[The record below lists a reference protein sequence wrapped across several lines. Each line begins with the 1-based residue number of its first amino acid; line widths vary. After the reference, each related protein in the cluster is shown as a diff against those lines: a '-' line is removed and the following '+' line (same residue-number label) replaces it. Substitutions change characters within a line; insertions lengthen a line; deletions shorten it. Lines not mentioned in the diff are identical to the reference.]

1 MKGSLLVLSMFFVG
15 CVLGYVW
22 NFSGWEL
29 GDTHHLSM
37 YILYA
42 LMFQVGVSI
51 GGGEDFKELLRG
63 FRPKMLLIPLATIGG
78 TLLFSALVS
87 VLLTRWSVFD
97 CLAVGSH
104 RRNPAVFGI
113 GQCAAD
119 PLECVRLSGRGQRTG
134 VLFAFVH
141 PDYGTQNP
149 RPWCTAGYGTGHDCT
164 SDECHPRAGGTGGSS
179 FHLQILREA
188 GSYFGGRSNLGRCSS
203 SLHYPCVWKGNGAPC
218 HLPRAAG
225 RHVRAVFHFFVL
237 QAVKEIPVCKA
248 KR

>member
-42 LMFQVGVSI
+42 LMFQADTAGH
-51 GGGEDFKELLRG
+51 
-63 FRPKMLLIPLATIGG
+63 
-78 TLLFSALVS
+78 
-87 VLLTRWSVFD
+87 
-97 CLAVGSH
+97 H

-119 PLECVRLSGRGQRTG
+119 SLECVRLFGCGQRTG
-134 VLFAFVH
+134 VLFGFVYS
-141 PDYGTQNP
+141 DYGTQNP
-149 RPWCTAGYGTGHDCT
+149 RPWCTVGYGTGHDCT

-179 FHLQILREA
+179 FHLQMLREA
-188 GSYFGGRSNLGRCSS
+188 GSYFGGRSNFGRCSP
-203 SLHYPCVWKGNGAPC
+203 SLHYPCVWKGNGASC
-218 HLPRAAG
+218 HLPWAAG
-225 RHVRAVFHFFVL
+225 RYVRAVFHFFVL
-237 QAVKEIPVCKA
+237 QVVEGNPPSA
-248 KR
+248 KQRDENGGGEP

>member
-22 NFSGWEL
+22 NFSRWEL

-63 FRPKMLLIPLATIGG
+63 FRPK
-78 TLLFSALVS
+78 
-87 VLLTRWSVFD
+87 
-97 CLAVGSH
+97 
-104 RRNPAVFGI
+104 
-113 GQCAAD
+113 CAAD
-119 PLECVRLSGRGQRTG
+119 SLECVRLSGRGQWTG

-149 RPWCTAGYGTGHDCT
+149 RPWCTVGYGTGHDCT

-179 FHLQILREA
+179 FHLQIFRET
-188 GSYFGGRSNLGRCSS
+188 GPYFGGRSNFGRCSS

-218 HLPRAAG
+218 HLPWAAG

-237 QAVKEIPVCKA
+237 QAVEGIPRLQSKEMKTAVGSLRCPCP
-248 KR
+248 

>member
-97 CLAVGSH
+97 CLAVGS
-104 RRNPAVFGI
+104 GL
-113 GQCAAD
+113 GYYS
-119 PLECVRLSGRGQRTG
+119 LSSILIMELKT
-134 VLFAFVH
+134 
-141 PDYGTQNP
+141 PDLGAQLATELATIALLTNV
-149 RPWCTAGYGTGHDCT
+149 
-164 SDECHPRAGGTGGSS
+164 
-179 FHLQILREA
+179 IRELVA
-188 GSYFGGRSNLGRCSS
+188 LVGAPFICKYFGKLAPISVAGVTSVDVAR
-203 SLHYPCVWKGNGAPC
+203 HYPCVWKGNGAPC

-237 QAVKEIPVCKA
+237 QAVEGIPRPQSKEMKTAAGSLRCPCP
-248 KR
+248 

>member
-51 GGGEDFKELLRG
+51 GGGEDFKEL
-63 FRPKMLLIPLATIGG
+63 IPLATIGG

-97 CLAVGSH
+97 CLAVGS
-104 RRNPAVFGI
+104 GL
-113 GQCAAD
+113 GYYS
-119 PLECVRLSGRGQRTG
+119 LSSILIMELKT
-134 VLFAFVH
+134 
-141 PDYGTQNP
+141 PDLGAQLATELATIALLTNV
-149 RPWCTAGYGTGHDCT
+149 
-164 SDECHPRAGGTGGSS
+164 
-179 FHLQILREA
+179 IRELVA
-188 GSYFGGRSNLGRCSS
+188 LVGAPFICKYFGKLAPISVAGVTSVDVALPSIIRVSGKEMVPLAIFHGLLVDMSVPFFI
-203 SLHYPCVWKGNGAPC
+203 SL
-218 HLPRAAG
+218 
-225 RHVRAVFHFFVL
+225 F
-237 QAVKEIPVCKA
+237 CKL
-248 KR
+248 

>member
-97 CLAVGSH
+97 CLAVGS
-104 RRNPAVFGI
+104 GL
-113 GQCAAD
+113 GYYS
-119 PLECVRLSGRGQRTG
+119 LSSILIMELKT
-134 VLFAFVH
+134 
-141 PDYGTQNP
+141 PDLGAQLATELATIALLTNVI
-149 RPWCTAGYGTGHDCT
+149 RELVAL
-164 SDECHPRAGGTGGSS
+164 GSS
-179 FHLQILREA
+179 FHLQILRET
-188 GSYFGGRSNLGRCSS
+188 GSYFGGRSNFGRCSS

-218 HLPRAAG
+218 HLPRVAG

>member
-22 NFSGWEL
+22 NFSRWEL

-87 VLLTRWSVFD
+87 VLLTRS
-97 CLAVGSH
+97 
-104 RRNPAVFGI
+104 
-113 GQCAAD
+113 
-119 PLECVRLSGRGQRTG
+119 
-134 VLFAFVH
+134 
-141 PDYGTQNP
+141 DYGTQNP

-179 FHLQILREA
+179 FHLQIFREA
-188 GSYFGGRSNLGRCSS
+188 GSYFGGLSNLGRCSP

-218 HLPRAAG
+218 HLPWAAG

-237 QAVKEIPVCKA
+237 QTVEGIPRLQSKEMKTAAGSLRCPCP
-248 KR
+248 

>member
-97 CLAVGSH
+97 CLAVGS
-104 RRNPAVFGI
+104 GLGYYSLSSI
-113 GQCAAD
+113 LIME
-119 PLECVRLSGRGQRTG
+119 LE
-134 VLFAFVH
+134 
-141 PDYGTQNP
+141 NP
-149 RPWCTAGYGTGHDCT
+149 RPWCTVGYGTGHDCT

-188 GSYFGGRSNLGRCSS
+188 GSYFGGRSNFGRCSP
-203 SLHYPCVWKGNGAPC
+203 SLHYPCVWKGNGTPC

>member
-97 CLAVGSH
+97 CLAVGS
-104 RRNPAVFGI
+104 GL
-113 GQCAAD
+113 GYYS
-119 PLECVRLSGRGQRTG
+119 LSSILIMELKT
-134 VLFAFVH
+134 
-141 PDYGTQNP
+141 PDLGAQLATEL
-149 RPWCTAGYGTGHDCT
+149 AT
-164 SDECHPRAGGTGGSS
+164 SDKCHPRAGGTGGSS
-179 FHLQILREA
+179 FHLQIFRET
-188 GSYFGGRSNLGRCSS
+188 GSYFGGRSNLGRCSP

-218 HLPRAAG
+218 HLPWTAG
-225 RHVRAVFHFFVL
+225 
-237 QAVKEIPVCKA
+237 
-248 KR
+248 

>member
-97 CLAVGSH
+97 CLAVGS
-104 RRNPAVFGI
+104 GL
-113 GQCAAD
+113 GYYS
-119 PLECVRLSGRGQRTG
+119 LSSILIMELKT
-134 VLFAFVH
+134 
-141 PDYGTQNP
+141 PDLGAQLATELATIALLTNV
-149 RPWCTAGYGTGHDCT
+149 
-164 SDECHPRAGGTGGSS
+164 
-179 FHLQILREA
+179 I
-188 GSYFGGRSNLGRCSS
+188 RSNLGRCSS

-218 HLPRAAG
+218 HLPWAAG

-237 QAVKEIPVCKA
+237 QAVEVIPRLQSKEMKTAAGSLRCPCP
-248 KR
+248 

>member
-97 CLAVGSH
+97 CLAVGS
-104 RRNPAVFGI
+104 G
-113 GQCAAD
+113 
-119 PLECVRLSGRGQRTG
+119 
-134 VLFAFVH
+134 LFAFVYS
-141 PDYGTQNP
+141 DYGTQNP
-149 RPWCTAGYGTGHDCT
+149 RSWCAAGYGTGHDCT
-164 SDECHPRAGGTGGSS
+164 SDKCHPRAGGTGGSS
-179 FHLQILREA
+179 FHLQIFRET
-188 GSYFGGRSNLGRCSS
+188 GSYFGGRSNLGRCRP

-218 HLPRAAG
+218 HLPWTAG
-225 RHVRAVFHFFVL
+225 
-237 QAVKEIPVCKA
+237 
-248 KR
+248 